1 MPPPGRA
8 SILHVDDL
16 ARLLLAVVSGG
27 SASGQVLEPDD
38 GRKGGWTHRELAKAI
53 GGAVGRRVWVPS
65 MPKAIM
71 KAAARL
77 DGRVRGAK
85 AKLTPDR
92 VGYMC
97 HPDWVSRPDKAPP
110 ADEKSAE
117 PKPQ

>member
-1 MPPPGRA
+1 
-8 SILHVDDL
+8 
-16 ARLLLAVVSGG
+16 
-27 SASGQVLEPDD
+27 
-38 GRKGGWTHRELAKAI
+38 
-53 GGAVGRRVWVPS
+53 

-77 DGRVRGAK
+77 DGRVRRAK

-110 ADEKSAE
+110 AELWRAE
-117 PKPQ
+117 ISTRDGLVDTAAWYREHGWL